1 MFEILRLIRFR
12 TIAFAAFTMYAVRYF
27 VLKPILDINGFSLQM
42 TNWAFCL
49 LVISVCSLIAGA
61 YVINDYFDTKA
72 DRISGVK
79 NVVVGRSVSRR
90 EAIFLHTLLNV
101 LAVGIA
107 FYLSIAAGIWK
118 IGVLFV
124 LVSGILWFYSS
135 LYKRYFITGN
145 LLVAI
150 LASLIPM
157 SVLVYEIPL
166 LNMAYADILIDTGTD
181 FMYMFYWVGGFSWF
195 LFLNILMYEI
205 NKDIYTVEGDLE
217 NGIQTLPV
225 RWGIKSAKVAII
237 VLASLAILSVVY
249 FYITVFTSSLSILV
263 YGIVALLIPY
273 GIYMVSVGGKYGKR
287 TFQLRMI
294 RLITVLCMGSC
305 FLLKHFFE
313 FLFTD

>member
-1 MFEILRLIRFR
+1 MFEILKLIRFR

-42 TNWAFCL
+42 TNWAFSL
-49 LVISVCSLIAGA
+49 LVISVCCLIAGA

-79 NVVVGRSVSRR
+79 NVVVGRSISRR
-90 EAIFLHTLLNV
+90 EAIFLHTLLNIV
-101 LAVGIA
+101 AIGIA

-118 IGVLFV
+118 IGILFV

-135 LYKRYFITGN
+135 IYKRYFIIGN

-166 LNMAYADILIDTGTD
+166 LNMAYADILIETETN
-181 FMYMFYWVGGFSWF
+181 FMFMFNWVGGFSWF

-205 NKDIYTVEGDLE
+205 NKDIYSVEGDRE
-217 NGIQTLPV
+217 NGIQTIPV
-225 RWGIKSAKVAII
+225 RLGVKAAKTTII
-237 VLASLAILSVVY
+237 VLSALAILSVIY
-249 FYITVFTSSLSILV
+249 FYFTLFSSSLSILV
-263 YGIVALLIPY
+263 YGIVALLVPY
-273 GIYMVSVGGKYGKR
+273 GIYMLSVGGKSGKR
-287 TFQLRMI
+287 LFQLRM
-294 RLITVLCMGSC
+294 TG
-305 FLLKHFFE
+305 
-313 FLFTD
+313 

>member
-27 VLKPILDINGFSLQM
+27 VLKPILDINGFSPQM

-249 FYITVFTSSLSILV
+249 FYMTVFTSSLSILV

>member
-12 TIAFAAFTMYAVRYF
+12 TIAFAAFTMYTVRYF

-249 FYITVFTSSLSILV
+249 FYMTVFTSSLSILV

>member
-1 MFEILRLIRFR
+1 MFEILKLIRFR
-12 TIAFAAFTMYAVRYF
+12 TIAFAAFTMYAIRYF

-42 TNWAFCL
+42 TNWAFSL
-49 LVISVCSLIAGA
+49 LVISVCCLIAGA

-79 NVVVGRSVSRR
+79 NVVVGRSISRR
-90 EAIFLHTLLNV
+90 EAIFLHTLLNIV
-101 LAVGIA
+101 AIGIA

-118 IGVLFV
+118 IGILFV
-124 LVSGILWFYSS
+124 LASGILWFYSS
-135 LYKRYFITGN
+135 IYKRYFITGN

-166 LNMAYADILIDTGTD
+166 LNMAYADILIETETN
-181 FMYMFYWVGGFSWF
+181 FMFMFNWVGGFSWL

-205 NKDIYTVEGDLE
+205 NKDIYSVEGDRE
-217 NGIQTLPV
+217 NGIQTIPV
-225 RWGIKSAKVAII
+225 RLGVKAAKTTII
-237 VLASLAILSVVY
+237 VLSVLAILSVIY
-249 FYITVFTSSLSILV
+249 FYFTLFLSSLSILV
-263 YGIVALLIPY
+263 YGIVALLVPY
-273 GIYMVSVGGKYGKR
+273 GIYMLSVGGKDGKR
-287 TFQLRMI
+287 AFQLRMI

-305 FLLKHFFE
+305 FLLKHFFQ

>member
-237 VLASLAILSVVY
+237 VLVSLAILSVVY

>member
-181 FMYMFYWVGGFSWF
+181 FIYMFYWVGGFSWF

-249 FYITVFTSSLSILV
+249 FYMTVFTSSLSILV
-263 YGIVALLIPY
+263 YSIVALLIPY

>member
-157 SVLVYEIPL
+157 SVLIYEIPL

-237 VLASLAILSVVY
+237 VLVSIAILSVVY
-249 FYITVFTSSLSILV
+249 FYMTVFTSSLSILV

>member
-181 FMYMFYWVGGFSWF
+181 FLYMFYWVGGFSWF

-249 FYITVFTSSLSILV
+249 FYMTVFTSSLSILV

>member
-12 TIAFAAFTMYAVRYF
+12 TIAFAAFTMYTVRYF

>member
-249 FYITVFTSSLSILV
+249 FYMTVFTSSLSILV

-294 RLITVLCMGSC
+294 RLITMLCMGSC

>member
-27 VLKPILDINGFSLQM
+27 VLKPILDINDFSLQM

-249 FYITVFTSSLSILV
+249 FYMTVFTSSLSILV

>member
-249 FYITVFTSSLSILV
+249 FYMTVFTSSLSILV